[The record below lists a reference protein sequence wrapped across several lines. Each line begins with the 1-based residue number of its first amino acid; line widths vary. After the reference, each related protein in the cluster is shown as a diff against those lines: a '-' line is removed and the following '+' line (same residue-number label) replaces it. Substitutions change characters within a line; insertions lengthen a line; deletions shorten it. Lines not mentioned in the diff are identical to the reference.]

1 MTSKMD
7 SDSFNDVNDRTLT
20 SKDMKSTRQKQI
32 LILEATDKT
41 SRQLG
46 DTFKYS
52 EDRSDLE
59 GNSSS
64 NLNDRASMSKIT
76 SSRQR

>member
-41 SRQLG
+41 SR
-46 DTFKYS
+46 
-52 EDRSDLE
+52 
-59 GNSSS
+59 
-64 NLNDRASMSKIT
+64 
-76 SSRQR
+76 